1 MDKYSHNIIKYFYRK
16 ITEYNLYCNLT
27 LYSTILA
34 NLITRT
40 SMFATENARTR
51 WNVTSCVV
59 VTQDYIDDTTKILAR
74 YLTSETE

>member
-51 WNVTSCVV
+51 
-59 VTQDYIDDTTKILAR
+59 
-74 YLTSETE
+74 